1 MVRHD
6 ELGDLQFALERMRQ
20 KLNETTITKNY
31 LNTVLNSLS
40 DAVLVTSP
48 NGIVKSCNEATQR
61 LLGYSEADLVGKP
74 LVSFIDE
81 AHRECVR
88 PEHSAPEA
96 RETVLRTASGQT
108 IPVSMASSAITT
120 EDPQFQGNIY
130 VARNITERKRAERR
144 IRYLARYDTL
154 TKMPNRMQFQHL
166 LQQAIA
172 RARRNQRS
180 LALLYLDLDRFKE
193 VNDTFG
199 HAAGDRTLEIL
210 SERLTRNLSK
220 DTVIGRLAGDE
231 FAMFIDDLPV
241 DIDNRAAIGALART
255 LLDEISRTFYVN
267 QQEVY
272 LTASVGIAIC
282 PYDAENVID
291 LIRNADAAM
300 YHSKQNGGN
309 SCAFYVPE
317 MNAAAVERLM
327 LKSKLRRALERDEL
341 VILYQSKVDLRS
353 GRVVGAE
360 ALLRWRLPGHGD
372 ISPSHFIPLA
382 EETSLI
388 LDIGEW
394 VLNRVCADYREWQ
407 KMRARARP
415 HRHQPV
421 AAPTEAGE
429 LHRPLPQRVPQ
440 ARGLAHLL
448 RAGSH
453 RNHVDDRPE
462 AHHRLLNELYA
473 MGLNLAIDDFGTG
486 YSSLSA
492 LQQFPIG
499 TLKIDQSF
507 VRDVAVDSNDAAIV
521 RTIIDMGK
529 SLDLEVI
536 AEGVEAS
543 EQLEF
548 LRKHGCY
555 YAQGRLFGDAMEA
568 GKLLAILA
576 GQVGGA
582 AYHARPVRAHGAAA
596 DPPLVVARPPML
608 SARDLTLRRG
618 PEPLFEQ
625 VNFTVFRGNKVGI
638 TGANGAGKSSLF
650 AAIRGELAADR
661 GDIERPPDLKIAHV
675 EQEIAA
681 SERAAIE
688 FVLDGDAELRAVL
701 AAIAAAERRDA
712 AVGARRSSMRR
723 SRPSTAIAPR
733 RAPPRSCMDSDS
745 RPRITSGQV
754 AEFSG
759 GWRVRLAMARAL
771 CSRADLLLLDE
782 PTNHLDLDA
791 IVWLEEWLTA
801 FPGTLLMISHDREF
815 LDAIIDR
822 VLHIENRAHPRLL
835 RQLLAVRAKARRGT
849 GAAARAAGAADAA
862 HRRDHHLRESL
873 SRQRHQVAPGAEPL
887 EDAASAWSASCRR
900 TSTARSSSSSRRR

>member
-1 MVRHD
+1 MARSLKTKYSLTALGVGTVLALLLAGVAYYEHRVETADINQLTHTAVEQKLEADLEARAASLSKISVALLTPAMGSTNKSAVSSIAERLLEEHDIERVEVRDARGAVLFTGSNEIEDSSGRGPFVLKSAIPAKNSVLQSGGTLEIWLNRAKMQDTLVSIQSQMENRQGHQVKRMGSLVAGVVLPLIVLGLIGAWFIGRQLSRPIAALVKSADRIGEGDYSRPLAVVRQD
-6 ELGDLQFALERMRQ
+6 EIGELQMALERMRQ
-20 KLNETTITKNY
+20 NLAETTITKNY

-48 NGIVKSCNEATQR
+48 DGIVKSCNEAAQR
-61 LLGYSEADLVGKP
+61 LLGHPQSELVGKP
-74 LVSFIDE
+74 VTSFIDE
-81 AHRECVR
+81 AHRGAFDSTT
-88 PEHSAPEA
+88 SATEA
-96 RETVLRTASGQT
+96 RETVLRTAIGQT
-108 IPVSMASSAITT
+108 IPVSMANSRITS
-120 EDPQFQGNIY
+120 EDPQFQGYIY

-172 RARRNQRS
+172 RSRRNQRS

-231 FAMFIDDLPV
+231 FAMFVDDLPIDV
-241 DIDNRAAIGALART
+241 DNRPALAALART
-255 LLDEISRTFYVN
+255 LLDEISRAFYVN

-309 SCAFYVPE
+309 SSAFYIPD

-341 VILYQSKVDLRS
+341 VILYQAKVDLRD

-372 ISPSHFIPLA
+372 ISPSQFIPLA

-394 VLNRVCADYREWQ
+394 VMNRVCSDYREWQ
-407 KMRARARP
+407 K
-415 HRHQPV
+415 
-421 AAPTEAGE
+421 T
-429 LHRPLPQRVPQ
+429 VPQ
-440 ARGLAHLL
+440 PGRIAINLSL
-448 RAGSH
+448 RQLKQASFITRC
-453 RNHVDDRPE
+453 RNVFRRHDVSPTCFELEVTETTLMTDPKRTIG
-462 AHHRLLNELYA
+462 LLNELYA

-507 VRDVAVDSNDAAIV
+507 VRDVAVDSDDAAIV

-529 SLDLEVI
+529 SLNLEVI
-536 AEGVEAS
+536 AEGVEAG

-548 LRKHGCY
+548 LRRHGCY

-568 GKLLAILA
+568 RKLLAILSDQEHGTPHYA
-576 GQVGGA
+576 SLCA
-582 AYHARPVRAHGAAA
+582 PSMLRPVATRQIGA
-596 DPPLVVARPPML
+596 
-608 SARDLTLRRG
+608 
-618 PEPLFEQ
+618 
-625 VNFTVFRGNKVGI
+625 
-638 TGANGAGKSSLF
+638 
-650 AAIRGELAADR
+650 
-661 GDIERPPDLKIAHV
+661 
-675 EQEIAA
+675 
-681 SERAAIE
+681 
-688 FVLDGDAELRAVL
+688 
-701 AAIAAAERRDA
+701 
-712 AVGARRSSMRR
+712 
-723 SRPSTAIAPR
+723 
-733 RAPPRSCMDSDS
+733 
-745 RPRITSGQV
+745 
-754 AEFSG
+754 
-759 GWRVRLAMARAL
+759 
-771 CSRADLLLLDE
+771 
-782 PTNHLDLDA
+782 
-791 IVWLEEWLTA
+791 
-801 FPGTLLMISHDREF
+801 
-815 LDAIIDR
+815 
-822 VLHIENRAHPRLL
+822 
-835 RQLLAVRAKARRGT
+835 
-849 GAAARAAGAADAA
+849 
-862 HRRDHHLRESL
+862 
-873 SRQRHQVAPGAEPL
+873 
-887 EDAASAWSASCRR
+887 
-900 TSTARSSSSSRRR
+900 

>member
-1 MVRHD
+1 MARSLKTKYLLTALGVGAVLSLLLGGLAYYEHRVDSADVSKLTYATVAKKLEADLEARAGSLSKIASSSLAPALNSGNKNAIAAVAGHLLEERDIERVEVTDARGNVVFTGGGNQAVQHPSPGPFVLKTNVRSASGPSAGQHVGNLQIWMSRARLEETLASIGAQLESHQGMQIKRMGGDFASITLPLLALGLLGAWFIARQLARPISALVKSADRIGEGDYTRPLAVVRHD

-20 KLNETTITKNY
+20 KLNETTINKNY

-40 DAVLVTSP
+40 DAVLVTSTE
-48 NGIVKSCNEATQR
+48 GVVKSCNEATQK
-61 LLGYSEADLVGKP
+61 LLGYEESELVGKP
-74 LVSFIDE
+74 LVSFVDE
-81 AHRECVR
+81 VHRGAFDLS
-88 PEHSAPEA
+88 HSGPEA

-108 IPVSMASSAITT
+108 IPVSMASSSIDT

-231 FAMFIDDLPV
+231 FAMFIDDLPSDV
-241 DIDNRAAIGALART
+241 DNRAGIGALART

-272 LTASVGIAIC
+272 LTASVGVAIC

-341 VILYQSKVDLRS
+341 VILYQPKVDLRD

-388 LDIGEW
+388 LEIGEW
-394 VLNRVCADYREWQ
+394 VLNRVCSDYREWQ
-407 KMRARARP
+407 K
-415 HRHQPV
+415 
-421 AAPTEAGE
+421 T
-429 LHRPLPQRVPQ
+429 VPQ
-440 ARGLAHLL
+440 PGRIAINLSL
-448 RAGSH
+448 RQLKQSTFISRCRAVFRKHDVSPTCFELEVTETTLMTDPKRTIG
-453 RNHVDDRPE
+453 
-462 AHHRLLNELYA
+462 LLNELYA
-473 MGLNLAIDDFGTG
+473 MGLHLAIDDFGTG

-507 VRDVAVDSNDAAIV
+507 VRDVAVDSDDAAIV

-529 SLDLEVI
+529 SLNLEVI

-568 GKLLAILA
+568 TKLVAILA
-576 GQVGGA
+576 KQ
-582 AYHARPVRAHGAAA
+582 AHG
-596 DPPLVVARPPML
+596 D
-608 SARDLTLRRG
+608 
-618 PEPLFEQ
+618 
-625 VNFTVFRGNKVGI
+625 
-638 TGANGAGKSSLF
+638 
-650 AAIRGELAADR
+650 
-661 GDIERPPDLKIAHV
+661 AHH
-675 EQEIAA
+675 
-681 SERAAIE
+681 
-688 FVLDGDAELRAVL
+688 AELCAPTVL
-701 AAIAAAERRDA
+701 RPIRL
-712 AVGARRSSMRR
+712 SS
-723 SRPSTAIAPR
+723 
-733 RAPPRSCMDSDS
+733 
-745 RPRITSGQV
+745 
-754 AEFSG
+754 
-759 GWRVRLAMARAL
+759 
-771 CSRADLLLLDE
+771 
-782 PTNHLDLDA
+782 
-791 IVWLEEWLTA
+791 
-801 FPGTLLMISHDREF
+801 
-815 LDAIIDR
+815 
-822 VLHIENRAHPRLL
+822 
-835 RQLLAVRAKARRGT
+835 
-849 GAAARAAGAADAA
+849 
-862 HRRDHHLRESL
+862 
-873 SRQRHQVAPGAEPL
+873 
-887 EDAASAWSASCRR
+887 
-900 TSTARSSSSSRRR
+900 

>member
-1 MVRHD
+1 MARSLKTKYLLLAAGVSAVLALILGGLAYYDHRVNTADANQLTYATVEQKLETDLEARASSLIKITSSSLATALKEGNNAAVATIAGRLLDEHDIERVEVLDAHNNVLYSGSNPAARPTSSGPYVIQSNVQRLGSLEIWMSRAEMQDTLSSIRSQLLSKQGVQNKRIRGVLAFITVPLIILGLLGAWFIARQLSGPISALVKSADRIGEGDYTRPLAVVRHD

-40 DAVLVTSP
+40 DAVFVTSTD
-48 NGIVKSCNEATQR
+48 GLVKSCNEAAQL
-61 LLGYSEADLVGKP
+61 LLGYGEQELVGKP
-74 LVSFIDE
+74 LTGFIDDE
-81 AHRECVR
+81 HRGAFDLS
-88 PEHSAPEA
+88 HSAQEA
-96 RETVLRTASGQT
+96 RETVLRTARGQT
-108 IPVSMASSAITT
+108 IPVSMASSAITS

-220 DTVIGRLAGDE
+220 DAVIGRLAGDE
-231 FAMFIDDLPV
+231 FAMFIDDLPA
-241 DIDNRAAIGALART
+241 DADNRAVLGTLART

-272 LTASVGIAIC
+272 LTASAGIAIC

-309 SCAFYVPE
+309 SCAFYVPS

-407 KMRARARP
+407 KVVPEPGRIAINLSLRQLKQVSFIARCRSVFRK
-415 HRHQPV
+415 HGV
-421 AAPTEAGE
+421 SPTCFE
-429 LHRPLPQRVPQ
+429 LEVTETTLMTDPKRTI
-440 ARGLAHLL
+440 G
-448 RAGSH
+448 
-453 RNHVDDRPE
+453 
-462 AHHRLLNELYA
+462 LLNELYA

-536 AEGVEAS
+536 AEGVEEA

-548 LRKHGCY
+548 LRAHGCY

-568 GKLLAILA
+568 NKMLAILA
-576 GQVGGA
+576 NQEGGT
-582 AYHARPVRAHGAAA
+582 AHHGNLCA
-596 DPPLVVARPPML
+596 P
-608 SARDLTLRRG
+608 
-618 PEPLFEQ
+618 
-625 VNFTVFRGNKVGI
+625 TVFR
-638 TGANGAGKSSLF
+638 
-650 AAIRGELAADR
+650 
-661 GDIERPPDLKIAHV
+661 P
-675 EQEIAA
+675 
-681 SERAAIE
+681 
-688 FVLDGDAELRAVL
+688 
-701 AAIAAAERRDA
+701 
-712 AVGARRSSMRR
+712 MRLG
-723 SRPSTAIAPR
+723 S
-733 RAPPRSCMDSDS
+733 
-745 RPRITSGQV
+745 
-754 AEFSG
+754 
-759 GWRVRLAMARAL
+759 
-771 CSRADLLLLDE
+771 
-782 PTNHLDLDA
+782 
-791 IVWLEEWLTA
+791 
-801 FPGTLLMISHDREF
+801 
-815 LDAIIDR
+815 
-822 VLHIENRAHPRLL
+822 
-835 RQLLAVRAKARRGT
+835 
-849 GAAARAAGAADAA
+849 
-862 HRRDHHLRESL
+862 
-873 SRQRHQVAPGAEPL
+873 
-887 EDAASAWSASCRR
+887 
-900 TSTARSSSSSRRR
+900 

>member
-1 MVRHD
+1 MARSLKTNYLLLALVVGTVLSLTLGGLSYYEHRVDPADINQLTHAAVEQKLEADLEARADSLSKITGALLAAALGSGNKAAVSTIAERLLEERDIERVEVRDARGGVLFTGSNQLEDPSGLGPFVLKSSIRGKGAGSSQSAGTLQIWLNRAEMHDTLASIQSQMENRQGHQIERMSGLLAKVTLPLILLGLLGAWYIARQLARPITALVKSADRIGEGDYTRPLAVVRRD
-6 ELGDLQFALERMRQ
+6 ELGELQYALERMRQ
-20 KLNETTITKNY
+20 NLAETTITKNY

-48 NGIVKSCNEATQR
+48 DGIVKSCNEASR
-61 LLGYSEADLVGKP
+61 KLLGYGEADLVGRP
-74 LVSFIDE
+74 LISFIDD
-81 AHRECVR
+81 AHRDAFD
-88 PEHSAPEA
+88 PAISTTEA
-96 RETVLRTASGQT
+96 RETVLRTANGQT
-108 IPVSMASSAITT
+108 IPVSMANSTITS

-210 SERLTRNLSK
+210 SERLTRNLNK
-220 DTVIGRLAGDE
+220 DAVIGRLAGDE
-231 FAMFIDDLPV
+231 FAMFIDDLPR
-241 DIDNRAAIGALART
+241 DSDNREALGALART

-272 LTASVGIAIC
+272 LTASAGIAIC
-282 PYDAENVID
+282 PHDAENVID

-309 SCAFYVPE
+309 SCVFYVPS

-407 KMRARARP
+407 KIVPHPGRIAINLSLRQLKQASFIARCRS
-415 HRHQPV
+415 V
-421 AAPTEAGE
+421 F
-429 LHRPLPQRVPQ
+429 
-440 ARGLAHLL
+440 
-448 RAGSH
+448 H
-453 RNHVDDRPE
+453 RNGVSPTCFELEVTETTLMTDPKRTIG
-462 AHHRLLNELYA
+462 LLNELYA
-473 MGLNLAIDDFGTG
+473 MGLSLAIDDFGTG

-507 VRDVAVDSNDAAIV
+507 VHDVAVDSNDAAIV
-521 RTIIDMGK
+521 RTIIDMGR

-536 AEGVEAS
+536 AEGVEAGD
-543 EQLEF
+543 QLEF

-568 GKLLAILA
+568 RKLLAILA
-576 GQVGGA
+576 AQEHGA
-582 AYHARPVRAHGAAA
+582 PHHAALCAPSVLRPV
-596 DPPLVVARPPML
+596 
-608 SARDLTLRRG
+608 
-618 PEPLFEQ
+618 
-625 VNFTVFRGNKVGI
+625 
-638 TGANGAGKSSLF
+638 
-650 AAIRGELAADR
+650 ADR
-661 GDIERPPDLKIAHV
+661 
-675 EQEIAA
+675 Q
-681 SERAAIE
+681 
-688 FVLDGDAELRAVL
+688 
-701 AAIAAAERRDA
+701 
-712 AVGARRSSMRR
+712 
-723 SRPSTAIAPR
+723 
-733 RAPPRSCMDSDS
+733 
-745 RPRITSGQV
+745 
-754 AEFSG
+754 
-759 GWRVRLAMARAL
+759 
-771 CSRADLLLLDE
+771 
-782 PTNHLDLDA
+782 
-791 IVWLEEWLTA
+791 
-801 FPGTLLMISHDREF
+801 
-815 LDAIIDR
+815 
-822 VLHIENRAHPRLL
+822 
-835 RQLLAVRAKARRGT
+835 T
-849 GAAARAAGAADAA
+849 G
-862 HRRDHHLRESL
+862 
-873 SRQRHQVAPGAEPL
+873 V
-887 EDAASAWSASCRR
+887 
-900 TSTARSSSSSRRR
+900 

>member
-1 MVRHD
+1 MARSLKTKYLLLALAVSAGLSLILAGLAFYEHRVDAAYVNQLTYATVAQKLEADLETRASSVSEITGTSLAPALTSGNKAAIASIAGRLLDERDIARVEVLDAGDLLLFGGGDAAARQTGDWFVYQSTIHSNLVSAPVRHVGSLRIWMSRAEMHETLASIRKQLESQQGLQIKRMRGLLAGITLALLLVGLAGAWFIARQLAGPITALVKSADRIGQGDYTRPLAVVRRD

-48 NGIVKSCNEATQR
+48 DGIVKSCNEATQR
-61 LLGYSEADLVGKP
+61 LLGYTESDLLDKP

-81 AHRECVR
+81 QHRGAFDLSN
-88 PEHSAPEA
+88 SAPEA

-108 IPVSMASSAITT
+108 IPVSMASSSISTQ
-120 EDPQFQGNIY
+120 DPQFQGNIY

-172 RARRNQRS
+172 RSRRNQRS

-210 SERLTRNLSK
+210 SERLTRNLTK

-272 LTASVGIAIC
+272 LTASVGVAIC

-394 VLNRVCADYREWQ
+394 VLNRVCSDYRQWQ
-407 KMRARARP
+407 KIVPEPGRIAINLSLRQLKQASFISRCRAVFRK
-415 HRHQPV
+415 HDV
-421 AAPTEAGE
+421 SPTCFE
-429 LHRPLPQRVPQ
+429 LEVTETTLMTDPKRTI
-440 ARGLAHLL
+440 G
-448 RAGSH
+448 
-453 RNHVDDRPE
+453 
-462 AHHRLLNELYA
+462 LLNELYA

-507 VRDVAVDSNDAAIV
+507 VRDVAVDSDDAAIV

-536 AEGVEAS
+536 AEGVEAG

-568 GKLLAILA
+568 QTLLGILA
-576 GQVGGA
+576 AQAGGA
-582 AYHARPVRAHGAAA
+582 PHHANLCVPTVLRPIR
-596 DPPLVVARPPML
+596 L
-608 SARDLTLRRG
+608 S
-618 PEPLFEQ
+618 
-625 VNFTVFRGNKVGI
+625 
-638 TGANGAGKSSLF
+638 S
-650 AAIRGELAADR
+650 
-661 GDIERPPDLKIAHV
+661 
-675 EQEIAA
+675 
-681 SERAAIE
+681 
-688 FVLDGDAELRAVL
+688 
-701 AAIAAAERRDA
+701 
-712 AVGARRSSMRR
+712 
-723 SRPSTAIAPR
+723 
-733 RAPPRSCMDSDS
+733 
-745 RPRITSGQV
+745 
-754 AEFSG
+754 
-759 GWRVRLAMARAL
+759 
-771 CSRADLLLLDE
+771 
-782 PTNHLDLDA
+782 
-791 IVWLEEWLTA
+791 
-801 FPGTLLMISHDREF
+801 
-815 LDAIIDR
+815 
-822 VLHIENRAHPRLL
+822 
-835 RQLLAVRAKARRGT
+835 
-849 GAAARAAGAADAA
+849 
-862 HRRDHHLRESL
+862 
-873 SRQRHQVAPGAEPL
+873 
-887 EDAASAWSASCRR
+887 
-900 TSTARSSSSSRRR
+900 